1 MRLPSASLLLYRLS
15 EFPVIDEF
23 IQRLIPS
30 QCLINALTGEV
41 DSTEVCK
48 PCAIAIL
55 SLTFTAAGK

>member
-41 DSTEVCK
+41 TLDAVEPSVC
-48 PCAIAIL
+48 
-55 SLTFTAAGK
+55 GWE